1 MFLKVQTSLSPIR
14 HLCALYSLKKRPVK
28 VARLESFFQ
37 AKALDGPRLQALQN
51 GEEDIDLG
59 SANDRNNRSQG
70 SQAYSCWA
78 GRRLNSHRDRMKK
91 RQSEGGRSY
100 RKVVLMGLE
109 KECGGVL
116 QSLLDA
122 HKLRDLLM
130 MICVFQSERKLEV
143 YVENQSW

>member
-1 MFLKVQTSLSPIR
+1 M
-14 HLCALYSLKKRPVK
+14 
-28 VARLESFFQ
+28 ARLEPFSQ
-37 AKALDGPRLQALQN
+37 ARTLDGPRLQALQN
-51 GEEDIDLG
+51 GEKDIDLG
-59 SANDRNNRSQG
+59 SENDCSNCSQS

-78 GRRLNSHRDRMKK
+78 GRRLDS
-91 RQSEGGRSY
+91 RQSEGVHSY

-116 QSLLDA
+116 QSLQDA

-130 MICVFQSERKLEV
+130 MICAFQSERKLEV